1 MLVVVVVDAVVVV
14 VGMGGRITGAEEGA
28 VGGVKLLRGIRGA

>member
-1 MLVVVVVDAVVVV
+1 MLVGVVVDAVVVV
-14 VGMGGRITGAEEGA
+14 VGMGGRITGAEGGA